1 MLMGLFLEF
10 FMQLSGQDMLLIID
24 VSITW
29 ILL

>member
-1 MLMGLFLEF
+1 MLMELFLEF
-10 FMQLSGQDMLLIID
+10 FMQLSVQDMLLIID

>member
-1 MLMGLFLEF
+1 MLMELFLEF
-10 FMQLSGQDMLLIID
+10 FMQLSGQDMLLLID

>member
-1 MLMGLFLEF
+1 MLMELALEF

>member
-1 MLMGLFLEF
+1 MLMELFLEF
-10 FMQLSGQDMLLIID
+10 FMELSGQDMLLIID

>member
-1 MLMGLFLEF
+1 MLMDLFLEF

>member
-1 MLMGLFLEF
+1 MEPFLEF

>member
-1 MLMGLFLEF
+1 MELLLEF

>member
-1 MLMGLFLEF
+1 MLMEVSLEF

>member
-1 MLMGLFLEF
+1 MEPLLEF

>member
-1 MLMGLFLEF
+1 MLMELFLEF

>member
-1 MLMGLFLEF
+1 MELFLEF